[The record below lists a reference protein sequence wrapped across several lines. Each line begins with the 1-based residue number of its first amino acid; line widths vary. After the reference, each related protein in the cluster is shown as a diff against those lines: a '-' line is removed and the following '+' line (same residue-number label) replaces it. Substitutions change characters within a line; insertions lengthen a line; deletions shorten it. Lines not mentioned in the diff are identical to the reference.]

1 MAILSLPIWQLALWI
16 LGGMFLLQIIILS
29 VLMVRSRMRRGRV
42 PPKGFPYFHPP
53 SAVVAN
59 TEVQIYSEGRR
70 LFDDMLA
77 AIEGARQSIFL
88 ETYIWKGDV
97 LGERF
102 KQALIR
108 KAAEGVAVYLIYDTF
123 ANLVVPRSFFKFPP
137 GLHVLPYRAWR
148 RPWHAFDFR
157 RYGRDHR
164 KLLVVDGEI
173 GFVGGY
179 NIGELYRT
187 QWRDT
192 HVRLR
197 GPEVDD
203 LVHAFVDFWDFHRYP
218 HQPKIPMPA
227 REWASELR
235 AYRNDPIRLIFP
247 IRAIYIEAIEQAQKH
262 ILLSQAYFIPDEA
275 ILQALIRA
283 AQRGVDV
290 RVLVPWESNHV
301 IADWLA
307 RHSFDRC
314 LHNRVRIFG
323 YQGAMIHA
331 KTITIDGV
339 WSMVGTANIDRLS
352 LAGNYEIN
360 VEIFSG
366 EVARAM
372 EAVFSCDQ
380 TNAVEIPAELWA
392 RRSWI
397 ARASELVLS
406 PLWPFI

>member
-1 MAILSLPIWQLALWI
+1 MPIWQIVLLGLGAMFALQFAI
-16 LGGMFLLQIIILS
+16 LT
-29 VLMVRSRMRRGRV
+29 VLMLRSRLRKGRV
-42 PPKGFPYFHPP
+42 PPDGFPFIHPDE
-53 SAVVAN
+53 ATVDG
-59 TEVQIYSEGRR
+59 TRVQIYTEGSR

-77 AIEGARQSIFL
+77 AIEGARETIFL

-97 LGERF
+97 LGEAF
-102 KQALIR
+102 KEALIR
-108 KAAEGVAVYLIYDTF
+108 KANEGVAVYLIYDTF
-123 ANLVVPRSFFKFPP
+123 ANLVVPRSFFSFPAP
-137 GLHVLPYRAWR
+137 IHVLPYRAWR

-164 KLLVVDGEI
+164 KILVVDGKV

-187 QWRDT
+187 VWRDT
-192 HVRLR
+192 HLRLS

-203 LVHAFVDFWDFHRYP
+203 LIHAFVDFWNAHRYHHLP
-218 HQPKIPMPA
+218 QLPTP
-227 REWASELR
+227 RRSWSSELR
-235 AYRNDPIRLIFP
+235 AYRNDPARLIFP
-247 IRAIYIEAIEQAQKH
+247 IRSIYIEALEQAQRH
-262 ILLSQAYFIPDEA
+262 IYLTQAYFIPDEA

-283 AQRGVDV
+283 SRRGVDV

-307 RHSFDRC
+307 RHHFDRC
-314 LHNRVRIFG
+314 LRNGVRLFG

-331 KTITIDGV
+331 KTATIDCC

-366 EVARAM
+366 EVAKAM
-372 EAVFSCDQ
+372 EAVFTCDLAN
-380 TNAVEIPAELWA
+380 TREILLEHW
-392 RRSWI
+392 RRRHWL

>member
-1 MAILSLPIWQLALWI
+1 MPIWVLVLGA
-16 LGGMFLLQIIILS
+16 LGGLFALQVIILS
-29 VLMVRSRMRRGRV
+29 VLMVKSRLRRRRV
-42 PPKGFPYFHPP
+42 PPSGFPFIHPP
-53 SAVVAN
+53 AVTVHD
-59 TEVQIYSEGRR
+59 TEVQIYTEGRR

-77 AIEGARQSIFL
+77 AIEAARETIFL
-88 ETYIWKGDV
+88 ETFIWKGDE

-102 KQALIR
+102 KQALIA
-108 KAAEGVAVYLIYDTF
+108 KAAQGVQVYLIYDTL
-123 ANLVVPRSFFKFPP
+123 ANLVVPRAFFRFPATV
-137 GLHVLPYRAWR
+137 HVLPYRAWR
-148 RPWHAFDFR
+148 HPWHALDVR

-164 KLLVVDGEI
+164 KLLVIDGEI

-187 QWRDT
+187 TWRDT
-192 HVRLR
+192 HIRLV

-203 LVHAFVDFWDFHRYP
+203 LVHAFVDFWNFHGPRHLP
-218 HQPKIPMPA
+218 PIAMPRRSWSA
-227 REWASELR
+227 ELR
-235 AYRNDPIRLIFP
+235 AYRNDPLRIIFP
-247 IRAIYIEAIEQAQKH
+247 IRSIYIEAIEQAQQH
-262 ILLSQAYFIPDEA
+262 IYLTQAYFIPDEA

-283 AQRGVDV
+283 ARRGVDV

-307 RHSFDRC
+307 RHTFDRC
-314 LHNRVRIFG
+314 LRNGVRVFG

-331 KTITIDGV
+331 KTATIDGV

-360 VEIFSG
+360 VEVFNG
-366 EVARAM
+366 PVAKAM
-372 EAVFSCDQ
+372 EAVFTCDL
-380 TNAVEIPAELWA
+380 TNVREILPEQWA
-392 RRSWI
+392 RRPWL